1 MYTLGA
7 VAIARV
13 AIEQDRSYSL
23 GYAVVLGLVAFIA
36 MLRFLD
42 STLFIIFILAMIGYL
57 SDTIVRDC
65 TLIDED
71 ADSSDQG
78 LIDAGK
84 RYLQEQRDH
93 GYQQANPQSSVNEQS
108 TSETHLSDP
117 TPSTKNHRGAQ
128 PGRTVLY
135 LAFAALPLFGI
146 GQLFLRDDTA
156 TWQRA
161 QRLLA
166 FYLFSSLSLLVTTSF
181 LGLRRYLRQRNT
193 EMPRDVTVSWITGG
207 LLLIG
212 IILFIAFAIPIPG
225 NKLANFDTEFRIGTP
240 DWLKSS
246 EFGWG
251 KEGTEST
258 SPDSSRITQED
269 ETNRNASTVSQR
281 DAEVGQ
287 TAEGQKNSG
296 PRGQQSGKQQS
307 GKQPPGTERS
317 SNEQS
322 SRQKPNQNDRTH
334 NQTSQTHPSDSRDP
348 ETNRSPRSKENQP
361 NAAEKS
367 SGNSQGN
374 NDSENQRTNTQGK
387 QTDDPSTQNPEQ
399 PQQNSEQ
406 SQQNEKKNR
415 NNENAQ
421 SNPSE
426 PSDTETDPASKQT
439 SGQNDRSPQES
450 TNDQQQQ
457 QQQPSQSSSAL
468 SLIGNLLGGL
478 IKVLIYAA
486 LVGILGFYLWQHK
499 DELRKLWDQWFGIRD
514 DKDADAIHETEPEQQ
529 STPPRSFHSFR
540 NPFEQ
545 GVSDSKTIVITFQA
559 FEAWSRERGFNR
571 ERDETPSEFL
581 RRLTEHEPQIKSAAS
596 SIVQAYQRVVYGR
609 LKATH
614 DDLDGAKAM
623 WKIMSSAEMNR

>member
-84 RYLQEQRDH
+84 RYLQEQRDY
-93 GYQQANPQSSVNEQS
+93 GYQQANPQSSSNEQR
-108 TSETHLSDP
+108 TSGTHLSDP
-117 TPSTKNHRGAQ
+117 TPSTKNHKGAQ

-146 GQLFLRDDTA
+146 GQLFFRDDTA

-334 NQTSQTHPSDSRDP
+334 NQTSQTQPSDSRDP

-406 SQQNEKKNR
+406 PQQNEKKNR

-450 TNDQQQQ
+450 TN
-457 QQQPSQSSSAL
+457 A
-468 SLIGNLLGGL
+468 
-478 IKVLIYAA
+478 
-486 LVGILGFYLWQHK
+486 
-499 DELRKLWDQWFGIRD
+499 
-514 DKDADAIHETEPEQQ
+514 
-529 STPPRSFHSFR
+529 
-540 NPFEQ
+540 
-545 GVSDSKTIVITFQA
+545 VSYTHLTLPT
-559 FEAWSRERGFNR
+559 NR
-571 ERDETPSEFL
+571 E
-581 RRLTEHEPQIKSAAS
+581 
-596 SIVQAYQRVVYGR
+596 V
-609 LKATH
+609 
-614 DDLDGAKAM
+614 
-623 WKIMSSAEMNR
+623 